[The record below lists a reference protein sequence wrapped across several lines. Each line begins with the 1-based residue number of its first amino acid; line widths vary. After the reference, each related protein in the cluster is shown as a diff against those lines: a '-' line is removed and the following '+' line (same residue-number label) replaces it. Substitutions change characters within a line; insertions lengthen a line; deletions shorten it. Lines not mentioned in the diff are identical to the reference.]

1 MSAYVTVGGAVPFVL
16 AESKNPRGAKGTKE
30 RKSAEQRGRQLSG
43 EVGERIVTAALERCE
58 REGLGHV
65 CKRPTAFVVA
75 ENKGWAPG
83 CGKPKFFRRY
93 TGAAGA
99 DYSGHLRGGVAV
111 YLECKHVAKGERLG
125 FSALRES
132 QHDELDAAVR
142 DGAVAALVVVWGPAA
157 QYLSVIGWDEAKAA
171 MKGRDAGSF
180 DLATYVLLP
189 TVPLLRAYEIERQRG
204 RR

>member
-1 MSAYVTVGGAVPFVL
+1 MSALVTTGAAVPFVL
-16 AESKNPRGAKGTKE
+16 AEPKNPRGARGTKE
-30 RKSAEQRGRQLSG
+30 RRSAEQRGRQRSG

-65 CKRPTAFVVA
+65 RKRPSAFVVVKNPRA
-75 ENKGWAPG
+75 GQPG
-83 CGKPKFFRRY
+83 QPPWLRKY

-111 YLECKHVAKGERLG
+111 YLEAKHVAKGERLG

-132 QHDELDAAVR
+132 QHDELDAALR

-171 MKGRDAGSF
+171 MRGRDAGSF
-180 DLATYVLLP
+180 CLASYVLLP